1 MNEIDPNLYL
11 QSQGSILPSWIF
23 FLPSTSR
30 FPRFKFVS
38 SNALHLHLLN
48 CSITLEFEI
57 YYKSNNKIRLIPTC
71 ENSVIRFPFYTF
83 DTRISSSMNTI
94 ILNFIHGILFR
105 THFTKWNTSGRGS
118 VRSLL
123 TGSDVCYNAR
133 RNLVDGSGW
142 ITGMQRDWPTA
153 RNNRIR
159 DNCESFPERR
169 MAVSP
174 AKISRK
180 TILIPLRV
188 IVAPLSRGIS
198 LQFAI
203 YEISI
208 CGKGGA
214 AGVV

>member
-1 MNEIDPNLYL
+1 MDTFF
-11 QSQGSILPSWIF
+11 IF
-23 FLPSTSR
+23 KVTSR
-30 FPRFKFVS
+30 FPRFKFAS
-38 SNALHLHLLN
+38 SNALDLHLVN
-48 CSITLEFEI
+48 CSIILEFEI
-57 YYKSNNKIRLIPTC
+57 YYKSNNKIRNNAFSRSFIPTC
-71 ENSVIRFPFYTF
+71 ENSLVRFPFYTF
-83 DTRISSSMNTI
+83 DTRISSSMNAI

-105 THFTKWNTSGRGS
+105 MHFTKWNTSGRGS

-142 ITGMQRDWPTA
+142 ITGMQRDWPAA

-208 CGKGGA
+208 CGKGGT

>member
-1 MNEIDPNLYL
+1 
-11 QSQGSILPSWIF
+11 
-23 FLPSTSR
+23 
-30 FPRFKFVS
+30 
-38 SNALHLHLLN
+38 
-48 CSITLEFEI
+48 
-57 YYKSNNKIRLIPTC
+57 
-71 ENSVIRFPFYTF
+71 
-83 DTRISSSMNTI
+83 MNTI

-214 AGVV
+214 AGVKLLKFSAISITNGFPLKLEMGILSSIASIARLIVTVSQEIEYNRLKRSRWLITIGSIIDFV

>member
-1 MNEIDPNLYL
+1 MLSL
-11 QSQGSILPSWIF
+11 GHS
-23 FLPSTSR
+23 
-30 FPRFKFVS
+30 FPRVRTAWFD
-38 SNALHLHLLN
+38 
-48 CSITLEFEI
+48 
-57 YYKSNNKIRLIPTC
+57 
-71 ENSVIRFPFYTF
+71 FPFTYKNIVIDEHDHF
-83 DTRISSSMNTI
+83 EFHTRNIVQNAFYKM
-94 ILNFIHGILFR
+94 
-105 THFTKWNTSGRGS
+105 KQSGRGS

-142 ITGMQRDWPTA
+142 ITGMQRDWPAA

-159 DNCESFPERR
+159 DNCESFTERR

-208 CGKGGA
+208 CGKGGT